1 MTSSAAVAWIRSSD
15 AVPRIVGRAPKHLS
29 SWRTGRAGTSV
40 GDGAADSVAGS
51 DPGEGL
57 GVDPAVDGPRDGV
70 ADSGVEP
77 SWLHADTAITHTAA
91 ASHRLIT
98 APFVPS
104 RVSPPGRQ
112 ETMAHLP
119 EPHIACAAGTDP
131 FRLQTAC
138 RRWHKTTGQYRC
150 GENSLYFVKA
160 PAPPTQRPGYGR
172 RFAPSSPGPTS

>member
-1 MTSSAAVAWIRSSD
+1 MTSSAPVAWIRSSD
-15 AVPRIVGRAPKHLS
+15 AVPRIVGRAPKHLW

-77 SWLHADTAITHTAA
+77 SWLAGGPGLTPPPA
-91 ASHRLIT
+91 ASPPPL
-98 APFVPS
+98 PPPLVPS

-131 FRLQTAC
+131 FRLQT
-138 RRWHKTTGQYRC
+138 
-150 GENSLYFVKA
+150 
-160 PAPPTQRPGYGR
+160 
-172 RFAPSSPGPTS
+172 

>member
-51 DPGEGL
+51 APGGGL
-57 GVDPAVDGPRDGV
+57 VVDRAVDGPRDGV

-98 APFVPS
+98 RPLRPLEGLTSGASGHLHGFA
-104 RVSPPGRQ
+104 VSLSGVRQ
-112 ETMAHLP
+112 CLP
-119 EPHIACAAGTDP
+119 
-131 FRLQTAC
+131 R
-138 RRWHKTTGQYRC
+138 
-150 GENSLYFVKA
+150 KA
-160 PAPPTQRPGYGR
+160 PVRVNGTSSRDPRDLMVRLPGCRHLLRALRLAYRPAIPP
-172 RFAPSSPGPTS
+172 